1 MFRFRLLLLC
11 IIVLFIFIF
20 TICTLSRCG
29 LSTWIKV
36 LINWLTVMT
45 VSVCVCLCLCLR
57 AYLRNQK
64 PDLQNILR
72 FITRLSQGHRIK
84 NKQLKIVT
92 YDVEYEEQTD
102 DSKHAYQNCD
112 AMQRM
117 PCNKKVCR
125 QLPTSLTIWH
135 SLPHLL
141 LRAVLLRRGC
151 CWPPAWRRCSN
162 RSISPGR
169 RTTAANPQQWRVAAA
184 DGTNGQTDGRTHDS
198 SIDPA
203 LHTMRSAPIASV
215 K

>member
-1 MFRFRLLLLC
+1 MRQCFRRTYILIRASFLLGSGSGHQSKVADDLLR
-11 IIVLFIFIF
+11 VL
-20 TICTLSRCG
+20 G
-29 LSTWIKV
+29 LSGTR
-36 LINWLTVMT
+36 LSAAAPQATQRSTVMS

-141 LRAVLLRRGC
+141 LRAVLRRGC
-151 CWPPAWRRCSN
+151 C
-162 RSISPGR
+162 
-169 RTTAANPQQWRVAAA
+169 
-184 DGTNGQTDGRTHDS
+184 
-198 SIDPA
+198 
-203 LHTMRSAPIASV
+203 
-215 K
+215 